1 MEMSQ
6 IALNQGLTFLA
17 WATGFV
23 VIIVAGF
30 LVKLLIDLSVLAK
43 NLNQTSII
51 VNTELKPTLKEL
63 NETLSSINEIV
74 KNTDKGVGDFKSAVG
89 KLVDK
94 TKLVSGTLFG
104 GLIKGF
110 TTAYNLLKIVVSG
123 D

>member
-6 IALNQGLTFLA
+6 IALNQGLTFLV

-110 TTAYNLLKIVVSG
+110 TTAYNLFKK
-123 D
+123 

>member
-17 WATGFV
+17 WATGV
-23 VIIVAGF
+23 VFIVVAGF
-30 LVKLLIDLSVLAK
+30 LVKLLIDLSALAK
-43 NLNQTSII
+43 NLKETSNI

-63 NETLSSINEIV
+63 NQILSSINEIV

-89 KLVDK
+89 NFIDK
-94 TKLVSGTLFG
+94 TKIVSGTLFG

-110 TTAYNLLKIVVSG
+110 TTAYKMFRK
-123 D
+123 

>member
-17 WATGFV
+17 WATGIV
-23 VIIVAGF
+23 VIVVAGF
-30 LVKLLIDLSVLAK
+30 LVKLLIDLSTLAK
-43 NLNQTSII
+43 NLNETSNI

-63 NETLSSINEIV
+63 NQTLSSINEIV

-89 KLVDK
+89 KFVNK
-94 TKLVSGTLFG
+94 TKIISGTLFG

-110 TTAYNLLKIVVSG
+110 TTAYSLFRK
-123 D
+123 

>member
-6 IALNQGLTFLA
+6 IALNQGLTFLT

-110 TTAYNLLKIVVSG
+110 TTAYNLFKK
-123 D
+123 

>member
-110 TTAYNLLKIVVSG
+110 TTAYNLLKNSSFR
-123 D
+123 